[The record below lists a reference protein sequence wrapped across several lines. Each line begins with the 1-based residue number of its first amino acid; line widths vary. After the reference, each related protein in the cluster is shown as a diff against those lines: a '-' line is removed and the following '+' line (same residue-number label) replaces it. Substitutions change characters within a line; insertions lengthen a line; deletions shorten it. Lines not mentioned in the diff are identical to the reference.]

1 MMAQVR
7 NLIRHQ
13 ACDLECLL
21 ISTEAKLQI
30 PLALIKQ
37 ADVEFIPLAFWVE
50 GKQCG
55 LCFSLKYLWA
65 I

>member
-1 MMAQVR
+1 MMAQAR
-7 NLIRHQ
+7 NLTRHQ
-13 ACDLECLL
+13 ACDLERLL
-21 ISTEAKLQI
+21 ISTEAKPLI
-30 PLALIKQ
+30 PLALIKH
-37 ADVEFIPLAFWVE
+37 AYVEFIPLAFWVE